1 MNIRP
6 ERRKLHISQPRLAK
20 LAGVSRYKI
29 CLHEIG
35 DAELSSQEL
44 RRIEAALR
52 KEAGRLR
59 AAIAGII
66 PTTDSVPRI

>member
-1 MNIRP
+1 M
-6 ERRKLHISQPRLAK
+6 

-44 RRIEAALR
+44 HRIEAALR

-66 PTTDSVPRI
+66 PTTDSLPRI